1 MFKTLQNL
9 FDQHLQA
16 ASEPDSPFTEL
27 ELASAALLVEVAF
40 ADSEFSDIER
50 SSLTKILCQDFHISN
65 DLVAELIDV
74 AEQEYQESIDHYQ
87 FTKHITS
94 SHDYPG
100 RCELIAAL
108 WKLAYAD
115 NELDVMEEHRIR
127 RIAELINVDHS
138 DFIRLKIQ
146 ARDQ

>member
-1 MFKTLQNL
+1 MNVENYSLYLPSERNL
-9 FDQHLQA
+9 KD
-16 ASEPDSPFTEL
+16 L
-27 ELASAALLVEVAF
+27 ELPASLKRRAPR
-40 ADSEFSDIER
+40 I
-50 SSLTKILCQDFHISN
+50 
-65 DLVAELIDV
+65 
-74 AEQEYQESIDHYQ
+74 
-87 FTKHITS
+87 
-94 SHDYPG
+94 
-100 RCELIAAL
+100 